1 MRLMPKSTN
10 AAKVI
15 ELILCGMSLTFA
27 LPMSI
32 ALFEQHASLDRELID
47 EELKELLDEDGNLI
61 QTFYFNKG
69 L

>member
-1 MRLMPKSTN
+1 MPKGPN
-10 AAKVI
+10 AAKAI
-15 ELILCGMSLTFA
+15 ELILCGVSLTFA

-47 EELKELLDEDGNLI
+47 DELKETKDDEGNQI